1 VEAPAFMP
9 GRMFTA
15 GAKRVLLTVPPNDI
29 IDQVVF

>member
-1 VEAPAFMP
+1 
-9 GRMFTA
+9 MFTA